1 MFGRFINRPRPI
13 TSYKLITDL
22 GDGFYAWKGNI
33 YKSDIVRACIR
44 PKARAIGKLVAKHIR
59 ENQNGFAEYPD
70 PNIRLLLQ
78 EPNPLMSGQML
89 QEKLAIQLELNNNAF
104 ALIKR
109 NPETLQPEEIYPV
122 PAIEVEM
129 LEGPNGDMFLR
140 FYFEDGN
147 KLIAPYEDI
156 IHLR

>member
-1 MFGRFINRPRPI
+1 MFGKLTKQRPV

-44 PKARAIGKLVAKHIR
+44 PKARAIGKLVGKHIR
-59 ENQNGFAEYPD
+59 DNQNGFVESPD
-70 PNIRLLLQ
+70 PNIKMLLQ
-78 EPNPLMSGQML
+78 DPNPLMSGQML
-89 QEKLAIQLELNNNAF
+89 QEKLAVQLELNNNAF

-109 NPETLQPEEIYPV
+109 DQDTLLPVEIYPI
-122 PAIEVEM
+122 PAVEVEM

-140 FYFEDGN
+140 FYFEDG
-147 KLIAPYEDI
+147 KRMVVPYTDV
-156 IHLR
+156 IH